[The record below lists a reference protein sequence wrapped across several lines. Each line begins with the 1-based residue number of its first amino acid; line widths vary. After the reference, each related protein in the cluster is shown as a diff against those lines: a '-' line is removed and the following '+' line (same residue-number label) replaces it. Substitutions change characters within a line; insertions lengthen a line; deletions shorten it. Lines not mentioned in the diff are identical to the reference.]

1 MNQRILEIIDIIEK
15 YFSKES
21 FSFSEEVVEELLFE
35 GFSENEIEEA
45 MSWIETY
52 QNEKDKMSVFE
63 VNSKYNDVSLNKDAY
78 DYLNSILNKKII
90 SEADFDNILNYCLFL
105 ADKDVDMLKLLQYHI
120 IFDKLIEK
128 WGKEARANY
137 LAFSLKKDC

>member
-90 SEADFDNILNYCLFL
+90 SEADFDNLLNYCLFL
-105 ADKDVDMLKLLQYHI
+105 ADKDVDMLKLLQYHLT
-120 IFDKLIEK
+120 FDKLIEK

>member
-1 MNQRILEIIDIIEK
+1 MNQRILEIIDILEK
-15 YFSKES
+15 HFSQEA

-35 GFSENEIEEA
+35 GFMEHEIEEA

-52 QNEKDKMSVFE
+52 QNEKDQMSVFE
-63 VNSKYNDVSLNKDAY
+63 VTGRYSSVSMNEDAY
-78 DYLNSILNKKII
+78 NYLNRILKQKII

-105 ADKDVDMLKLLQYHI
+105 ADEDVDMQKLLQYHLT
-120 IFDKLIEK
+120 FNKLIEK